1 MKLAKLNMRKNLF
14 SIASKKV
21 LVNINKKLGRS
32 GKTFVR
38 TTSKKADFSRIHT
51 VRTQA
56 KELIKCAQRTLTA
69 RDFPHTVSGFGEVT
83 SAEDVSADN
92 KASRHTRV
100 KKNSGTHGT

>member
-14 SIASKKV
+14 SIDSKKV

-32 GKTFVR
+32 GKTFVLPEH
-38 TTSKKADFSRIHT
+38 FSRIHT

-56 KELIKCAQRTLTA
+56 KKLIKCAQRTLSA

-92 KASRHTRV
+92 KASRHTRG
-100 KKNSGTHGT
+100 KKTSGTHGT